1 MSCSCGKHEDCQ
13 CDHDTEQQESHL
25 TPAQKEMLDKIEFV
39 VGYAIN
45 INMTNFYKRDLMKSV
60 VDEYA
65 LDLEDRLN
73 EDFVDEKAVKEDW
86 KKEVLEQIDKIA
98 KASDG
103 YSAVKE
109 YVSIMADLI

>member
-1 MSCSCGKHEDCQ
+1 MSCSCGKHEECNY
-13 CDHDTEQQESHL
+13 DTELQESHL
-25 TPAQKEMLDKIEFV
+25 TPAQKEMLDKLEFV

-65 LDLEDRLN
+65 LDLDARLN
-73 EDFVDEKAVKEDW
+73 GEFSDEIAVKEEW
-86 KKEVLEQIDKIA
+86 KKEVLSQIDKIA

-109 YVSIMADLI
+109 YVNIMADLI